1 MGELSLFLFLGAVS
15 CAVASAFFWMLARQA
30 GDKTLT
36 RMTAVAVIVGSC
48 VAALLLGRM
57 LF

>member
-1 MGELSLFLFLGAVS
+1 VGEFGGLLFLGAVS

-36 RMTAVAVIVGSC
+36 RMTAAAVIGSC
-48 VAALLLGRM
+48 VAAALLGSM
-57 LF
+57 IF

>member
-1 MGELSLFLFLGAVS
+1 VAESLFWLLGALS
-15 CAVASAFFWMLARQA
+15 CAVASTFFWMLARQA

-36 RMTAVAVIVGSC
+36 WMTAVAVIGSSC
-48 VAALLLGRM
+48 VAVFLLGIM

>member
-30 GDKTLT
+30 ADKTLT

>member
-1 MGELSLFLFLGAVS
+1 MGDLSRFLFLGAVS

-30 GDKTLT
+30 GDKTLA
-36 RMTAVAVIVGSC
+36 RMTAVAVIGSC
-48 VAALLLGRM
+48 VAAFLLGSM

>member
-1 MGELSLFLFLGAVS
+1 VGDLGLFLFLGAIS

-36 RMTAVAVIVGSC
+36 WMTAVAAIGSC
-48 VAALLLGRM
+48 VAAFLLGQM
-57 LF
+57 LS

>member
-1 MGELSLFLFLGAVS
+1 VGDLSRFLFLGAVS

-30 GDKTLT
+30 GDKTLA
-36 RMTAVAVIVGSC
+36 RMTAVAAIGSC
-48 VAALLLGRM
+48 VAAFLLGSM